1 MMQVKAFPEVDINKV
16 RFFGDRKIDMSKPVE
31 ERIREQLEGDEYP
44 YFRRSREY
52 PEYLVKISF
61 SNNGTS
67 FHDNLV
73 KMLAES

>member
-1 MMQVKAFPEVDINKV
+1 MAQDRAFPEVDINKV
-16 RFFGDRKIDMSKPVE
+16 RFFGEKKIDMSKPVE
-31 ERIREQLEGDEYP
+31 ERIKESMEGDAYP
-44 YFRRSREY
+44 YFRRSREH

-73 KMLAES
+73 AMVAEG